1 MSKVVPFSCKLFL
14 VAIAIKLSTSTAYN
28 VVDFGARGDGK
39 TDSTSSFLKAWNA
52 ACNSVV
58 PAAVMVV
65 PKGTFLVKS
74 ISFTGPCKS
83 NMKLLI
89 HGTLIAP
96 NDYRFLG
103 SNEFWIMFY
112 RVNGLSIFGGTID
125 AKGSSLW
132 SCKSGGNNCPYGAR
146 SISFQSCNNV
156 LVSGLKSFNSQR
168 VHISIN
174 GCWNMFL
181 QKMKIVAPSRSPNT
195 DGIHIESSTGI
206 TISNSNIG
214 TGDDCISIGPGSMK
228 LRMDKISCGPG
239 HGISIGS
246 LGRNTR
252 EHGVQDVNVTNSIFE
267 KTENGVR
274 VKSWPRA
281 SDGYAKNLL
290 FKNLVMK
297 NVSNPIIIDQ
307 DYCPHQS
314 CSPKN
319 SGVTVSQVR
328 FESIRGTSW
337 SQKAVT
343 LRCSSTN
350 PCRGIELK
358 NIDLTY
364 INHLKKPTLS
374 DCENARGF
382 CAGFVFPK
390 GCL

>member
-14 VAIAIKLSTSTAYN
+14 VAIAVKLCTSTAYN

-58 PAAVMVV
+58 PTAVIIV
-65 PKGTFLVKS
+65 PRGTFLVKS

-112 RVNGLSIFGGTID
+112 RINGLSIFGGAID

-146 SISFQSCNNV
+146 CDDLQSISFQSCNNV

-214 TGDDCISIGPGSMK
+214 TGDDCISVGPGSMK

-239 HGISIGS
+239 HGIRYFEKLNLKRDIKMEKNLDLKKKLFSNLIDSIGS

-252 EHGVQDVNVTNSIFE
+252 EHGVQDVNVTNSIFV

-314 CSPKN
+314 CSPK
-319 SGVTVSQVR
+319 VH
-328 FESIRGTSW
+328 
-337 SQKAVT
+337 
-343 LRCSSTN
+343 LR
-350 PCRGIELK
+350 
-358 NIDLTY
+358 
-364 INHLKKPTLS
+364 H
-374 DCENARGF
+374 
-382 CAGFVFPK
+382 
-390 GCL
+390 